1 METTNNGVKI
11 ATVQLNE
18 YGKQVWR
25 EYANASTAWIENTF
39 AAVEEEQE
47 ILSKVSSND
56 VLTTNYSEIVSVFG
70 SLEENTFASKIMVN
84 GMEIDESEIKSRNH
98 SR

>member
-1 METTNNGVKI
+1 METTNNDVKI
-11 ATVQLNE
+11 ATVKLNE

-25 EYANASTAWIENTF
+25 EYANAATAWIENTF
-39 AAVEEEQE
+39 SAVEEEQE
-47 ILSKVSSND
+47 ILRKVSSND

-70 SLEENTFASKIMVN
+70 SKEEDSFASKIMVD
-84 GMEIDESEIKSRNH
+84 GMQIDESEIKSRNR